1 MDNLDVLC
9 LAASGGQ
16 QSAAFGILGAR
27 VTVFDLS
34 EIQLSKDRLAAR
46 HYGFPIE
53 TIQGDMQD
61 LSVLRP
67 EAFDLV
73 WLAHAINFVPDARG
87 VLRQVARVCR
97 GGAKVRITFTN
108 PYVHGAW
115 DSPVGKGFLL
125 SQPYHDGER
134 VDTGDPFWTFKDL
147 EGKTQSVE
155 GPAEFRHGV
164 STIMNALIADGFRI
178 LGFWEELGHD
188 PDPRIGSWE
197 HFMTVA
203 PPWLTIWAEKAH

>member
-1 MDNLDVLC
+1 MDQWVAFNRERWEELSALNVGYAVPWLTLDRESARRAIDPEGELRPLVSMDNLDVLC

-34 EIQLSKDRLAAR
+34 ENQLSKDRLAAR

-87 VLRQVARVCR
+87 VLR
-97 GGAKVRITFTN
+97 G
-108 PYVHGAW
+108 H
-115 DSPVGKGFLL
+115 L
-125 SQPYHDGER
+125 
-134 VDTGDPFWTFKDL
+134 
-147 EGKTQSVE
+147 
-155 GPAEFRHGV
+155 RHLRL
-164 STIMNALIADGFRI
+164 A
-178 LGFWEELGHD
+178 
-188 PDPRIGSWE
+188 
-197 HFMTVA
+197 
-203 PPWLTIWAEKAH
+203 